1 MGPVRCF
8 GRRADCYIRA
18 VTLLLA
24 SHLLFGA
31 AVVLALAFHRHRAA
45 QVGMVL
51 WLMFG
56 GIGDPSS
63 RVHQAAIGFGPWLL
77 LASAA
82 IPEAR
87 MLSRRHALFALLLA
101 GLVALTLSAPQ
112 QLFTMIRSLALAPL
126 PGGLPGSGVLL
137 FLAAFACGLRWFLR
151 GQPVEFA
158 LCLGLLLAAYGGLAG
173 EQFMPWYAAAAAST
187 LGGIVWASYLMAFVD
202 PLTGLPNRRALDETL
217 SRLSGDYTLAMV
229 DIDHFKSFND
239 SWGHD
244 AGDIVLRAVG
254 RGLRRHAGGRTFRY
268 GGEEFC
274 VVFANGDDSK
284 AAACL
289 DEARERVGAARILI
303 PLKPGSDGMRREP
316 KAVSVTVSA
325 GCASRSDE
333 RRTAARVLK
342 AADEALYSAKR
353 RGRNRVVRG

>member
-1 MGPVRCF
+1 M
-8 GRRADCYIRA
+8 
-18 VTLLLA
+18 TLLLT

-31 AVVLALAFHRHRAA
+31 AVALALAFHRHRAA
-45 QVGMVL
+45 QVAMVL
-51 WLMFG
+51 WLMFAG
-56 GIGDPSS
+56 LGDPAT
-63 RVHQAAIGFGPWLL
+63 RPHQAALAFAPWLL

-82 IPEAR
+82 VPEAR
-87 MLSRRHALFALLLA
+87 MLSRRHALFALLVA
-101 GLVALTLSAPQ
+101 GLLALTLTAPPE
-112 QLFTMIRSLALAPL
+112 LFARVQSLALAPL
-126 PGGLPGSGVLL
+126 PRLASVATVPLL
-137 FLAAFACGLRWFLR
+137 FVAALLCGVRWFLR

-158 LCLGLLLAAYGGLAG
+158 LCLGLLLAAYGCLAG
-173 EQFMPWYAAAAAST
+173 ERFPPWFAAAAASALAGT
-187 LGGIVWASYLMAFVD
+187 VWASYLMAFVD

-217 SRLSGDYTLAMV
+217 SRLSGSFTLAMV

-274 VVFANGDDSK
+274 VVYGSGDDRK
-284 AAACL
+284 AADCL
-289 DEARERVGAARILI
+289 DRARERVGAARILI
-303 PLKPGSDGMRREP
+303 PRKRAADGSRRDP

-325 GCASRSDE
+325 GCAARAGE
-333 RRTAARVLK
+333 RRTAAQVLK

-353 RGRNRVVRG
+353 RGRNKVVRG